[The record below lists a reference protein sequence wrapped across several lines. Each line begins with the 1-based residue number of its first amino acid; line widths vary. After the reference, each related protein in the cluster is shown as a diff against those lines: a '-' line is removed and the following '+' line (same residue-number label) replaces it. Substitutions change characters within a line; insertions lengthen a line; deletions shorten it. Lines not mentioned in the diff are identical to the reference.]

1 MFTGFSILQNTLFY
15 SALALVLISLV
26 LFVRKKVW
34 WSVGVLF
41 LAALLLNA
49 FAALLDPFLNI
60 WDERFHALVAK
71 NMMEEP
77 FRPMLYKDPIM
88 LFAYDNWDRF
98 HIWLHKQPL
107 FLWQIAL
114 SFKLFGVSEFSLRI
128 PNLLMASL
136 LVPVSYRTGK
146 LLVSERTGYLA
157 ALLMMSSWIM
167 LELVSGRQEMEH
179 NDLSFLFYVSCSIWA
194 WLEWR
199 EKSSWKWV
207 LLIGM
212 FSGAAVLCKWLP
224 GLLVFGAWSL
234 MILLEIRSHPAS
246 LLAHLPSFFLSFL
259 TTCILFLP
267 WQFYIF
273 SEFPDEAKKSY
284 EFNVQHF
291 TFPVDG
297 HAGPWYYHFDML
309 SYLYGTIIQW
319 LLLPALIV
327 LYLKAK
333 NKTNAIAFV
342 AMIVTVF
349 AFFSVSQ
356 TKAPCYTMMVS
367 MIVFISMG
375 SMMDFL
381 MGYLDKL
388 AIGSW
393 QLAVTGIVMVMFNL
407 RMNQMNTDHSL
418 AVPDNRHSRMMYH
431 NREIFKS
438 LELPENAVLLN
449 VLGRHFIEAMYY
461 TGVPAYPGIPDSL
474 QYQDLLYKKRLPVIL
489 LHPDSSEHDLRQ
501 KFPRAVILK
510 REVQGY
516 Y

>member
-1 MFTGFSILQNTLFY
+1 MFTGFSILQNALFY
-15 SALALVLISLV
+15 SALALVLCSLV

-77 FRPMLYKDPIM
+77 FRPMLYKDPVM

-136 LVPVSYRTGK
+136 LVPVIYRTGK
-146 LLVSERTGYLA
+146 LLVNERTGYLA

-194 WLEWR
+194 WIEWR
-199 EKSSWKWV
+199 AMPSWKWV
-207 LLIGM
+207 ILVGV

-224 GLLVFGAWSL
+224 GLLVFGAWGL
-234 MILLEIRSHPAS
+234 TILLEWRSKHTSLPAYLTSFS
-246 LLAHLPSFFLSFL
+246 LAFLLSCF
-259 TTCILFLP
+259 LFLP
-267 WQFYIF
+267 WQLYIF
-273 SEFPDEAKKSY
+273 SEFSDEAQRSY
-284 EFNVQHF
+284 DFNIQHF

-297 HAGPWYYHFDML
+297 HAGPWYYHFDVL
-309 SYLYGTIIQW
+309 SYLYGTVIQW

-327 LYLKAK
+327 LYLQAK

-342 AMIVTVF
+342 VMIVTVF

-375 SMMDFL
+375 S
-381 MGYLDKL
+381 GLDLLLENFKKF
-388 AIGSW
+388 
-393 QLAVTGIVMVMFNL
+393 GIWGLGFGVPVLLYFNL
-407 RMNQMNTDHSL
+407 RTEVLDRDHSL
-418 AVPDNRHSRMMYH
+418 AVPENRHSQMMYH

-438 LELPENAVLLN
+438 LDLPDNAVLLN

-461 TGVPAYPGIPDSL
+461 TGVPAYPGIPDSV
-474 QYQDLLYKKRLPVIL
+474 QYGDLLRKKRVPVIL
-489 LHPDSSEHDLRQ
+489 MHPDSSEQALQQR
-501 KFPRAVILK
+501 FPGAVILK
-510 REVQGY
+510 KEVQGY